1 MLKHLELAGCKFTP
15 ASIQCY
21 PCPEDLA
28 AQSGFHP
35 DYGVMLCQNRTHLPT
50 KAYAESA
57 LTHELMH
64 AFDYCRFKMDFN
76 NVRHHAC
83 SEVSDC
89 SLRLK
94 AYPVVLCLHLGLD
107 SCIKLIWRVSVDQ
120 GAAAENL
127 RFHKTP
133 PSLCQEA
140 GGYLDHEQPDL

>member
-1 MLKHLELAGCKFTP
+1 MTFMLKHLELAGCKFTP

-83 SEVSDC
+83 SEVSVC
-89 SLRLK
+89 RLHLE
-94 AYPVVLCLHLGLD
+94 AYPVLIPCARFVHPTYLESVGGSGSSSGKSTVSQNTTKPVSRGGLLPR
-107 SCIKLIWRVSVDQ
+107 S
-120 GAAAENL
+120 
-127 RFHKTP
+127 
-133 PSLCQEA
+133 
-140 GGYLDHEQPDL
+140 